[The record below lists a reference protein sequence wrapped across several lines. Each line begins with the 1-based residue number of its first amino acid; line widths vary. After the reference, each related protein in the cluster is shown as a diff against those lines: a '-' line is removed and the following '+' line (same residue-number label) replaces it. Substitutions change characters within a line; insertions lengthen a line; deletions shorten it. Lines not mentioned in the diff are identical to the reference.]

1 MRRLAVLTI
10 CLLALVPA
18 VGSAQAAG
26 GQGSVSKSWISRTSG
41 GARETKFS
49 AAAVK
54 KLYANFVW
62 KTPAVPGQ
70 KLRIE
75 WHDPSGALRAVWRNK
90 TIKSDKAGTRLYAWV
105 TSTVVKGKPGAW
117 RTLLIVGGKQ
127 ISASTFHIVA

>member
-1 MRRLAVLTI
+1 MRRVALLSI

-18 VGSAQAAG
+18 FAAAEAAG
-26 GQGSVSKSWISRTSG
+26 GQGSVLKSWVSRTSG

-49 AAAVK
+49 AGTVK

-62 KTPAVPGQ
+62 KVPAAPGQ

-90 TIKSDKAGTRLYAWV
+90 TIKSDKQGTRLYAWV
-105 TSTVVKGKPGAW
+105 GSSLVKDKPGAW
-117 RTLLIVGGKQ
+117 RTVLIVGGKQ